1 MGVRGQEADRVG
13 VGMAKT
19 KATEAEFQSQVIAWI
34 KEQISHGGLPFENAT
49 GDSSLY
55 GLETVR
61 FPDVL
66 LTLDFACQRPFCGWE
81 LKTPTTDVRD
91 AKLLKDAVEKAQTLP
106 AKYFVTWNMQ
116 TAIIW
121 RTPPKIRKTVKEKD
135 KVREFGPDTR
145 IQSVDGIRDPEK
157 SLLMESVCA
166 QLLRD
171 LGRLYK
177 DESINLPVADT
188 TVFVGL
194 VGNASEQM
202 AGTLAKDINRAI
214 ANKDFNKKL
223 NAWAKKQGVSKYD
236 QDYRETLAQ
245 QIAYKIIGKILFYIT
260 LRRHNLD
267 LPRMEL
273 PRKSYKIAVR
283 RMRDLFQ
290 RGLEVDYQAIFETE
304 ITDEIE
310 LSAGTAE
317 VIIELTDKLRHWS
330 FELMP
335 LDVIGA
341 VFERLIPPDARHS
354 LGQYFTPDNLVDL
367 IVSFCVQN
375 GDDYVMDPTCGTGT
389 FLIRS
394 YNKLRGLSAKRKTH
408 HELLNQVWGFD
419 IAGFPAELAT
429 INLCRQDLSDY
440 LNFPRV
446 LSKDFF
452 DVLPGQSFEFPPP
465 KRTAKTGE
473 RVKEKIPKFDVLVGN
488 FPFIRQEKIEKAE
501 RGYKKKLESVLYES
515 WAKEYPLLFK
525 NKIQGNNHITN
536 HILQLSGQADIYAYL
551 FFHTGAHLKNGGRM
565 GFVTSNSWLDVAY
578 GYELQRFFLSKFK
591 IIAICE
597 SRCEPW
603 FEQSAINTV
612 FTILERS
619 DDQEANKNN
628 LVRFVK
634 VKKPLGELFPQ
645 DALVDA
651 QARWIGLDKFIDKIE
666 TSEFLG
672 GDGCKKF
679 PPICEEYVRQPEII
693 SYEDEEV
700 RIRMI
705 RQEDLR
711 DEAEAAGQT
720 VKWGQYLRG
729 PDIYFEMLEGCAH
742 KFIPLGK
749 GRQRIGEIYRGFT
762 TGVNRFFYLT
772 KDDIKRWGIESEF
785 VRLVVRSP
793 KECERMTLAKKDLKH
808 YVFLCRKARK
818 KLTGT
823 NALKYIKWGEQ
834 QRTSKGEY
842 WCKVSTVKGRS
853 LWYGLP
859 EIQPG
864 AILLP
869 KITGQNLR
877 CIVNSCRVEVDCN
890 FYEINCEDESLA
902 YGLSVYLNSGI
913 SFLQRE
919 LIGRINL
926 GDGALKTEGIDW
938 ERILAPKK
946 EFLLKLKKDA
956 GKAFEKLCKRT
967 IKDIKTEAKR
977 KDRIE
982 FEKVI
987 VKSLG
992 LPETLASQVLEAVVG
1007 LVEERHLLPKLRT
1020 SKKKR
1025 RVAQDYAK
1033 LCEEVTEEV
1042 LADGVRKFPEGFVKG
1057 WSRIKCKEICVPA
1070 GELKL
1075 GESFFDTHEICD
1087 AEGGHLM
1094 EVGSEE
1100 KGKFIVYAKKKD
1112 ELVIKVPESIVVIK
1126 KAVQEYEI
1134 NLKDLRKR
1142 LYIAFMEKCGDHS
1155 VSENLTRQVFEDFGL
1170 PDVR

>member
-1 MGVRGQEADRVG
+1 
-13 VGMAKT
+13 MAKT
-19 KATEAEFQSQVIAWI
+19 KATEPEFQGEVLVWI
-34 KEQISHGGLPFENAT
+34 KRQIEQGALPFENAT
-49 GDSSLY
+49 IDSSLY
-55 GLETVR
+55 DLPTVR

-66 LTLDFACQRPFCGWE
+66 LTLDEICQQPFCGWE

-135 KVREFGPDTR
+135 KVREFGPDAR
-145 IQSVDGIRDPEK
+145 IQSVDDIRDPQK

-171 LGRLYK
+171 LARLHK
-177 DESINLPVADT
+177 DENINLPVADT

-194 VGNASEQM
+194 VANASEQM
-202 AGTLAKDINRAI
+202 AGTLAKDINKAI
-214 ANKDFNKKL
+214 ADKSFNAKL
-223 NAWAKKQGVSKYD
+223 NAWAKKQGVNKYD

-245 QIAYKIIGKILFYIT
+245 QIAYKMIGKILFYMT
-260 LRRHNLD
+260 LRRHNLN

-273 PRKSYKIAVR
+273 PPKSYKTAAK
-283 RMRDLFQ
+283 RMRELFQ
-290 RGLEVDYQAIFETE
+290 RGLEVDYQAIFEPD

-310 LSAGTAE
+310 LSADTAKV
-317 VIIELTDKLRHWS
+317 VINLTENLTHWS

-341 VFERLIPPDARHS
+341 VFEKLIPQEARHS

-367 IVSFCVQN
+367 IVAFCVRN
-375 GDDYVMDPTCGTGT
+375 GDDFVMDPTCGTGT

-394 YNKLRGLSAKRKTH
+394 YHKLRNLKSRRH
-408 HELLNQVWGFD
+408 HKLLKQVWGFD

-429 INLCRQDLSDY
+429 INLFRQDFADY
-440 LNFPRV
+440 SNFPRV

-452 DVLPGQSFEFPPP
+452 DVRPGQSFKFPPP
-465 KRTAKTGE
+465 KKTVKAGE
-473 RVKEKIPKFDVLVGN
+473 RIQVNIPKFDVLVGN
-488 FPFIRQEKIEKAE
+488 FPFIRQELIEKASK
-501 RGYKKKLESVLYES
+501 GYKKKLESVLYES

-551 FFHTGAHLKNGGRM
+551 FFHAAAHLKDGGRM

-591 IIAICE
+591 IVAICE

-619 DDQEANKNN
+619 DDQKANKNN
-628 LVRFVK
+628 PVRFVK
-634 VKKPLGELFPQ
+634 VKKPLGELFQQ

-651 QARWIGLDKFIDKIE
+651 QARWIGLDKFVEKIE

-672 GDGCKKF
+672 GAGYKKF

-700 RIRMI
+700 RTRII
-705 RQEDLR
+705 RQGDLR
-711 DEAEAAGQT
+711 DEVEAVGET

-729 PDIYFEMLEGCAH
+729 PDIYFEMLKKCAGR
-742 KFIPLGK
+742 FVPLAEVADIRFGIK
-749 GRQRIGEIYRGFT
+749 
-762 TGVNRFFYLT
+762 TGINEFFYLT
-772 KDDIKRWGIESEF
+772 DDDIKHWDIERKF
-785 VRLVVRSP
+785 LKPVIKSP
-793 KECERMTLAKKDLKH
+793 KECEGIKLKQKNLKFSA
-808 YVFLCRKARK
+808 FLCHKEK
-818 KLTGT
+818 SELKGT
-823 NALKYIKWGEQ
+823 KALKYIKWGESQ
-834 QRTSKGEY
+834 KTGEGRP
-842 WCKVSTVKGRS
+842 WPKVQSVRDRGNWYELPKRS
-853 LWYGLP
+853 PNLL
-859 EIQPG
+859 
-864 AILLP
+864 LLP
-869 KITGQNLR
+869 MVTGSSLR
-877 CIVNSCRVEVDCN
+877 CILNACRAQVDHNLFEVVG
-890 FYEINCEDESLA
+890 EDESVFD
-902 YGLSVYLNSGI
+902 GLGIYLNSI
-913 SFLQRE
+913 VAFIQRE
-919 LIGRINL
+919 LIGRANL
-926 GDGALKTEGIDW
+926 GDGALKVEGIDW
-938 ERILAPKK
+938 KRILVPKK

-956 GKAFEKLCKRT
+956 GKAFEKLCKRS
-967 IKDIKTEAKR
+967 IKSIKTEAKR

-992 LPETLASQVLEAVVG
+992 LPETLASQILAAVVG

-1033 LCEEVTEEV
+1033 LGEEVTEEV
-1042 LADGVRKFPEGFVKG
+1042 LADGVRQFPEGFVKG
-1057 WSRIKCKEICVPA
+1057 WSRIKCREICVPA

-1094 EVGSEE
+1094 EVDSEE

-1155 VSENLTRQVFEDFGL
+1155 VSENLTRQIFEDFGL

>member
-1 MGVRGQEADRVG
+1 
-13 VGMAKT
+13 MAKT

-135 KVREFGPDTR
+135 KVREFGPDAR
-145 IQSVDGIRDPEK
+145 IQSVDDIRDPQK

-171 LGRLYK
+171 LARLHK
-177 DESINLPVADT
+177 DENINLPVADT

-194 VGNASEQM
+194 VANASEQM

-223 NAWAKKQGVSKYD
+223 NAWAKKQGVNKYD

-245 QIAYKIIGKILFYIT
+245 QISYRIIGKILFYMT

-273 PRKSYKIAVR
+273 PPKSYKTAVR
-283 RMRDLFQ
+283 RMRELFQ
-290 RGLEVDYQAIFETE
+290 RGLEVDYQAIFEPE

-341 VFERLIPPDARHS
+341 VFEQLIPPDARHS
-354 LGQYFTPDNLVDL
+354 LGQYFTPNNLVDL
-367 IVSFCVQN
+367 IVSFCVRN
-375 GDDYVMDPTCGTGT
+375 GDDFVMDPTCGTGT

-394 YNKLRGLSAKRKTH
+394 YHKLRNLKSRRH
-408 HELLNQVWGFD
+408 HKLLKQVWGFD

-429 INLCRQDLSDY
+429 INLFRQDFADY
-440 LNFPRV
+440 SNFPRV

-452 DVLPGQSFEFPPP
+452 DVRPGQSFKFPPP
-465 KRTAKTGE
+465 KKTAKAGE
-473 RVKEKIPKFDVLVGN
+473 RIQANIPKFDVLVGN
-488 FPFIRQEKIEKAE
+488 FPFIRQELIEKASK
-501 RGYKKKLESVLYES
+501 GYKKKLESVLYES

-525 NKIQGNNHITN
+525 NKIQGNNRITN

-551 FFHTGAHLKNGGRM
+551 FFHAAAHLKDGGRM

-603 FEQSAINTV
+603 FEQSAVNTV

-634 VKKPLGELFPQ
+634 VKKPLGELFQQ

-651 QARWIGLDKFIDKIE
+651 QARWIGLDKFVEKIE
-666 TSEFLG
+666 TGEFLG
-672 GDGCKKF
+672 GAGCKKF
-679 PPICEEYVRQPEII
+679 PPICEEYVKRPEII

-705 RQEDLR
+705 RQGDLK
-711 DEAEAAGQT
+711 DEVEFVGQT
-720 VKWGQYLRG
+720 VKWGQYLRA
-729 PDIYFEMLEGCAH
+729 PDIYFEILEKCADR
-742 KFIPLGK
+742 FVPLAEVANIRWGIK
-749 GRQRIGEIYRGFT
+749 
-762 TGVNRFFYLT
+762 TGINKFFYLT
-772 KDDIKRWGIESEF
+772 DEQIKQRGIEREF
-785 VRLVVRSP
+785 LKPIVTST
-793 KECERMTLAKKDLKH
+793 KEIPTIFVDEKKLSRKIFVCDKSKKDL
-808 YVFLCRKARK
+808 A
-818 KLTGT
+818 GT
-823 NALKYIKWGEQ
+823 HALKYIRWGEKQ
-834 QRTSKGEY
+834 VTKNERKWPDVPSVKNRARWYSVPTGEASDFLL
-842 WCKVSTVKGRS
+842 VEFRGRRHYTPVNRGN
-853 LWYGLP
+853 LPIGNVVFVGEFREKKYDGL
-859 EIQPG
+859 G
-864 AILLP
+864 CA
-869 KITGQNLR
+869 
-877 CIVNSCRVEVDCN
+877 
-890 FYEINCEDESLA
+890 F
-902 YGLSVYLNSGI
+902 LNSVV
-913 SFLQRE
+913 SALFFEVL
-919 LIGRINL
+919 GRLNL
-926 GDGALKTEGIDW
+926 GDGLLTLYGPDMAMLPVAMNKVDRISQKRIDEIWTSFLKVGKRKVLPFD
-938 ERILAPKK
+938 K
-946 EFLLKLKKDA
+946 E
-956 GKAFEKLCKRT
+956 
-967 IKDIKTEAKR
+967 IKR
-977 KDRIE
+977 KDRKE
-982 FEKVI
+982 FEKAI
-987 VKSLG
+987 FECLG
-992 LPETLASQVLEAVVG
+992 LGENEYKAVCKAVNK
-1007 LVEERHLLPKLRT
+1007 LIEERHLLPKLRT

-1025 RVAQDYAK
+1025 RAAQDYAK

-1057 WSRIKCKEICVPA
+1057 WSRIKCKEVSVPA

>member
-1 MGVRGQEADRVG
+1 
-13 VGMAKT
+13 MAKT
-19 KATEAEFQSQVIAWI
+19 KATELEFQGQVIAWI

-91 AKLLKDAVEKAQTLP
+91 AKLLKDAVKKAQTLP

-135 KVREFGPDTR
+135 KVREFGPDVR
-145 IQSVDGIRDPEK
+145 IQSVDDIRDPQK
-157 SLLMESVCA
+157 ALLMESVCA

-171 LGRLYK
+171 LARLHK
-177 DESINLPVADT
+177 DENINLPVADT

-194 VGNASEQM
+194 VVNASEQM
-202 AGTLAKDINRAI
+202 AGTLSKDINKAI
-214 ANKDFNKKL
+214 ADKSFNAKL

-245 QIAYKIIGKILFYIT
+245 QIAYKIIGKILFYMT

-273 PRKSYKIAVR
+273 PANSYKTAVR

-290 RGLEVDYQAIFETE
+290 RGLEVDYQAIFEPE

-341 VFERLIPPDARHS
+341 VFERLIPADARRS
-354 LGQYFTPDNLVDL
+354 LGQYFTPNNLVDL
-367 IVSFCVQN
+367 IVSFCVRN
-375 GDDYVMDPTCGTGT
+375 GEDYVMDPTCGTGT

-394 YNKLRGLSAKRKTH
+394 YHKLRNLKSRRH
-408 HELLNQVWGFD
+408 HKLLKQVWGFD

-429 INLCRQDLSDY
+429 INLFRQDFADY
-440 LNFPRV
+440 SNFPRV

-465 KRTAKTGE
+465 KKTAKAGE
-473 RVKEKIPKFDVLVGN
+473 RIQVNIPKFDVLVGN
-488 FPFIRQEKIEKAE
+488 FPFIRQELIEKASK
-501 RGYKKKLESVLYES
+501 GYKKKLERVLYES

-525 NKIQGNNHITN
+525 NKIQGNNRITN

-551 FFHTGAHLKNGGRM
+551 FFHAAAHLKDGGRM

-603 FEQSAINTV
+603 FEQSAVNTV

-619 DDQEANKNN
+619 DDQESNKNN

-634 VKKPLGELFPQ
+634 VKKPLGELFQQ

-651 QARWIGLDKFIDKIE
+651 QARWIGLDKFVEKME

-672 GDGCKKF
+672 GAGCKKF
-679 PPICEEYVRQPEII
+679 PPICEEHVRQPEII

-711 DEAEAAGQT
+711 DEVEAAGET
-720 VKWGQYLRG
+720 VKWGQYLRA
-729 PDIYFEMLEGCAH
+729 PDIYFEILQKCAD
-742 KFIPLGK
+742 KFVPLAK
-749 GRQRIGEIYRGFT
+749 GENRVADIRRGIT
-762 TGVNRFFYLT
+762 TGINEFFYLT
-772 KDDIKRWGIESEF
+772 EDKIKHWGIEKEF
-785 VRLVVRSP
+785 LKLVIESP
-793 KECERMTLAKKDLKH
+793 KECAGINLKRKDLKWFA
-808 YVFLCRKARK
+808 FLCHKDK
-818 KLTGT
+818 SELKGT
-823 NALKYIKWGEQ
+823 NALKYIKWGETQ
-834 QRTSKGEY
+834 KTKEGKSWVE
-842 WCKVSTVKGRS
+842 VESVKGRRNWYELPKREPS
-853 LWYGLP
+853 LV
-859 EIQPG
+859 
-864 AILLP
+864 LLP
-869 KITGQNLR
+869 AFSGNKLR
-877 CIVNSCRVEVDCN
+877 CILNFCNAQVDN
-890 FYEINCEDESLA
+890 NLFEIVSKDKGTLA
-902 YGLSVYLNSGI
+902 ALGIYLNSAGTFI
-913 SFLQRE
+913 QKE
-919 LIGRINL
+919 IIGRIAL
-926 GDGALKTEGIDW
+926 GDGALKLNGIDW
-938 ERILAPKK
+938 KRILVPEKK
-946 EFLLKLKKDA
+946 TLLKLKKDA
-956 GKAFEKLCKRT
+956 GKAFEKLCKRS

-982 FEKVI
+982 FEKAVL
-987 VKSLG
+987 KSLG
-992 LPETLASQVLEAVVG
+992 LPEELGSQILVGVVG

-1025 RVAQDYAK
+1025 RAAQDYAK

-1057 WSRIKCKEICVPA
+1057 WSRIKCKELSVPA
-1070 GELKL
+1070 GELRL

-1100 KGKFIVYAKKKD
+1100 KGKFIVYAKKKE

-1134 NLKDLRKR
+1134 YLKDLRKR

>member
-1 MGVRGQEADRVG
+1 
-13 VGMAKT
+13 MAKT
-19 KATEAEFQSQVIAWI
+19 KATEPEFQSQVIAWI

-49 GDSSLY
+49 GDSSLS

-81 LKTPTTDVRD
+81 LKTPTTDVRN
-91 AKLLKDAVEKAQTLP
+91 AKLLKDAVEKAQTLK

-116 TAIIW
+116 TAMIW

-135 KVREFGPDTR
+135 KVREFGPDAR
-145 IQSVDGIRDPEK
+145 IQSVDDIRDPQK

-171 LGRLYK
+171 LGRLHK
-177 DESINLPVADT
+177 DENINLPLADT

-194 VGNASEQM
+194 VANASEQM

-214 ANKDFNKKL
+214 ANKDFDKKL
-223 NAWAKKQGVSKYD
+223 NAWAKKQGVNKYD

-245 QIAYKIIGKILFYIT
+245 QITYRIIGKILFYMT
-260 LRRHNLD
+260 LCKQNSD

-536 HILQLSGQADIYAYL
+536 HILQLSGQADIYAYM
-551 FFHTGAHLKNGGRM
+551 FFHTGAHLKIGGRM

-603 FEQSAINTV
+603 FEQSAVNTV

-619 DDQEANKNN
+619 DDQESNKNN

-634 VKKPLGELFPQ
+634 VKKPLGELFQQ

-651 QARWIGLDKFIDKIE
+651 QARWIGLDKFVEKIE

-672 GDGCKKF
+672 GDGYKKF
-679 PPICEEYVRQPEII
+679 PPICEEHVRQPEII

-711 DEAEAAGQT
+711 DEVEGAGET

-729 PDIYFEMLEGCAH
+729 PDIYFELLQKCAD
-742 KFIPLGK
+742 KFVPLAKGK
-749 GRQRIGEIYRGFT
+749 NRAADIRRGIT
-762 TGVNRFFYLT
+762 TGINEFFYLT
-772 KDDIKRWGIESEF
+772 SDQIKHWGIERKF
-785 VRLVVRSP
+785 LKPVIKSP
-793 KECERMTLAKKDLKH
+793 KESDGIKLKQKNLKFSA
-808 YVFLCRKARK
+808 FLCHKDK
-818 KLTGT
+818 SELKGT
-823 NALKYIKWGEQ
+823 QALKYIKWGESQ
-834 QRTSKGEY
+834 KTGEGAP
-842 WCKVSTVKGRS
+842 WPKVQSVRDRGNWYELPKRS
-853 LWYGLP
+853 PNLL
-859 EIQPG
+859 
-864 AILLP
+864 LLP
-869 KITGQNLR
+869 MVTGSSLR
-877 CIVNSCRVEVDCN
+877 CILNACRAQVDHNLFEVVG
-890 FYEINCEDESLA
+890 EDESVLD
-902 YGLSVYLNSGI
+902 GLGIYLNSI
-913 SFLQRE
+913 VAFIQRE
-919 LIGRINL
+919 LIGRANL
-926 GDGALKTEGIDW
+926 GDGALKVEGIDW
-938 ERILAPKK
+938 KRILVPKK

-956 GKAFEKLCKRT
+956 GKTFEKLCRRT
-967 IKDIKTEAKR
+967 IKDIKKEAKR

-982 FEKVI
+982 FEKV
-987 VKSLG
+987 VLKSLG
-992 LPETLASQVLEAVVG
+992 LPEELGSQILAGVVG

-1057 WSRIKCKEICVPA
+1057 WARIKCKELSVPA

-1134 NLKDLRKR
+1134 SLKDLRKR
-1142 LYIAFMEKCGDHS
+1142 LYIAFMEKCGNHS